1 MIAAEPQP
9 ELIPVRALN
18 QVTYCPR
25 LYWLQYVEGLMV
37 INEHVE
43 DGILKHGRVNDS
55 RMAGRPRQERAAIH
69 TRSVSLASAQLCL
82 TSKLDLIEEKGG
94 EVYPI
99 EYKRSAA
106 PTDAN
111 GQATYWD
118 NDAIQLCAQGL
129 LLEEHLGR
137 PVPYGLLYYVGSKT
151 RVKVS
156 LDKILRQQTRDAMAR
171 IRAIADSDQPPP
183 PLPPEL
189 TYRCHGC
196 SLLTVCQPEETR
208 FLRSAAPEAAAPLK
222 SRVLPELD
230 EGAVLYLQEQGSYV
244 GKRSE
249 HLVVSLERQEINRIP
264 LAAVRQVVLFGNV
277 QISTQALET
286 LVEHEIPVVLLT
298 RYGRF
303 IGAMTPAPSKNVML
317 RVNQYRTFSEPA
329 SALAL
334 ARAVVKA
341 KIANQRVLLMRSL
354 RAKGQ
359 EDEEPVRGSD
369 DPAAVEMA
377 RMLARVD
384 EAPHTDLLLGLEG
397 QAASAYFGAFGRM
410 LHASVPGRGFDFQAR
425 NRRPPRDP
433 VNALLSF
440 GYAMLAK
447 DTFSAVLTVGFDPYL
462 GFYHGGK
469 HGRPS
474 LALDL
479 MEEFRAVIVDSV
491 VLTLVNNGMLTASDF
506 VQWNGPIS
514 AASNAAAPLKRMEG
528 ACQLTDAG
536 RRTFFETY
544 ERRKATVVTH
554 PLFGYRMSYGRM
566 LEVQARLL
574 AAYIRGDV
582 PAYQGFTVR

>member
-1 MIAAEPQP
+1 MLATDAPTD
-9 ELIPVRALN
+9 LIPVRALN

-37 INEHVE
+37 VNEHVE
-43 DGILKHGRVNDS
+43 DGIVKHGRVNDPKA
-55 RMAGRPRQERAAIH
+55 AGRPRLERDTIH
-69 TRSVSLASAQLCL
+69 TRSVPLASEQLGL
-82 TSKLDLIEEKGG
+82 TGKLDLIEEKGG
-94 EVYPI
+94 EVYPV
-99 EYKRSAA
+99 EYKRSKA
-106 PTDAN
+106 PMDAD

-137 PVPYGLLYYVGSKT
+137 QVPSAFLYYIGSKT
-151 RVKVS
+151 RIKVP
-156 LDKILRQQTRDAMAR
+156 LDEGLRQRTREAMAL
-171 IRAIADSDQPPP
+171 IRAVAAADQPPP

-196 SLLTVCQPEETR
+196 SLLTICQPEETR
-208 FLRSAAPEAAAPLK
+208 YLQRAGESMPQEVRPAGI

-230 EGAVLYLQEQGSYV
+230 DGAVLYLQEQGSYV

-277 QISTQALET
+277 QVSTQALT
-286 LVEHEIPVVLLT
+286 LVEQEIPVTLLT

-317 RVNQYRTFSEPA
+317 RVNQYRTFSDPA
-329 SALAL
+329 KALAL
-334 ARAVVKA
+334 AKAVVKA

-359 EDEEPVRGSD
+359 DDEEPIRGSD
-369 DPAAVEMA
+369 DPAAEEMA

-384 EAPHTDLLLGLEG
+384 DVPTTDILLGLEG

-410 LHASVPGRGFDFQAR
+410 LQAAVPGRGFDFQAR

-447 DTFSAVLTVGFDPYL
+447 DTFSALLTVGFDPYL

-479 MEEFRAVIVDSV
+479 MEEFRSVIADSV
-491 VLTLVNNGMLTASDF
+491 VLTLVNNGMLSASDF
-506 VQWNGPIS
+506 IAWN
-514 AASNAAAPLKRMEG
+514 G

-536 RRTFFETY
+536 RRTFLETY
-544 ERRKATVVTH
+544 ERRKSTIVTH
-554 PLFGYRMSYGRM
+554 PMFGYKMSYGRM

-574 AAYIRGDV
+574 GADIRGDV
-582 PAYQGFTVR
+582 PVYQGFTVR

>member
-1 MIAAEPQP
+1 MLTADPQT

-18 QVTYCPR
+18 QVAYCAR

-37 INEHVE
+37 VNEHVE
-43 DGILKHGRVNDS
+43 DGLVKHGRVNDPS
-55 RMAGRPRQERAAIH
+55 LAGRPRKERDAIH
-69 TRSVSLASAQLCL
+69 TRSVSLASEQLGL
-82 TSKLDLIEEKGG
+82 TSKLDLIEEKAD
-94 EVYPI
+94 EVYPV

-129 LLEEHLGR
+129 LLEEHLQR
-137 PVPYGLLYYVGSKT
+137 PVPYGVLYYIGSKT
-151 RVKVS
+151 RVKVP
-156 LDKILRQQTRDAMAR
+156 LDEALRQHTREAIER
-171 IRAIADSDQPPP
+171 IRAIAAADQPPP

-189 TYRCHGC
+189 TYRCRGC
-196 SLLTVCQPEETR
+196 SLLTICQPEETR
-208 FLRSAAPEAAAPLK
+208 YLQEAGEAVAPAPRPASI
-222 SRVLPELD
+222 SRVLPELA

-249 HLVVSLERQEINRIP
+249 HLVVSKERQEINRIP

-286 LVEHEIPVVLLT
+286 LVDQEIPVVMLT
-298 RYGRF
+298 PYGRF

-317 RVNQYRTFSEPA
+317 RVNQYRAFAEPA
-329 SALAL
+329 KALAL
-334 ARAVVKA
+334 AKAVVKA

-354 RAKGQ
+354 RGKAQ
-359 EDEEPVRGSD
+359 EDDEPVRGSD

-384 EAPHTDLLLGLEG
+384 EAPDNGVLLGLEG
-397 QAASAYFGAFGRM
+397 QAASMYFGSFGRL
-410 LHASVPGRGFDFQAR
+410 LHAPVPGSAFDFKAR

-491 VLTLVNNGMLTASDF
+491 VLTLINNGMLTPADF
-506 VQWNGPIS
+506 VAWN
-514 AASNAAAPLKRMEG
+514 G

-536 RRTFFETY
+536 RRTFLETY
-544 ERRKATVVTH
+544 ERRKATIVTH

-566 LEVQARLL
+566 LEVQASLL

>member
-1 MIAAEPQP
+1 MLAAVP
-9 ELIPVRALN
+9 ESDLIPVRALN
-18 QVTYCPR
+18 QVSYCSR

-43 DGILKHGRVNDS
+43 DGLVKHGRVNDPKA
-55 RMAGRPRQERAAIH
+55 AGRPRKERDTIH
-69 TRSVSLASAQLCL
+69 TRSVSLASERLGL
-82 TSKLDLIEEKGG
+82 TSTLDVIEEKGD
-94 EVYPI
+94 EVYPV

-106 PTDAN
+106 PTDAD

-118 NDAIQLCAQGL
+118 NDAVQLCAQGL
-129 LLEEHLGR
+129 LLEEHLGK
-137 PVPYGLLYYVGSKT
+137 PVPSAFLYYIGSKT
-151 RVKVS
+151 RVRVP
-156 LDKILRQQTRDAMAR
+156 LDATLRQKTQEAIAH
-171 IRAIADSDQPPP
+171 IRAIAASDQPPP

-189 TYRCHGC
+189 AHRCHGC
-196 SLLTVCQPEETR
+196 SLLTICQPEETR
-208 FLRSAAPEAAAPLK
+208 WLRSGAIEPAAPLQEPPK
-222 SRVLPELD
+222 PSPTQISRVLPELD

-277 QISTQALET
+277 QISTQALQT
-286 LVEHEIPVVLLT
+286 LVEQEIPVVLLT

-303 IGAMTPAPSKNVML
+303 IGAMAPAPSKNIML
-317 RVNQYRTFSEPA
+317 RVNQYRAFADP
-329 SALAL
+329 
-334 ARAVVKA
+334 ARALTLAKAVVMA

-354 RAKGQ
+354 RSKPQ
-359 EDEEPVRGSD
+359 DEEDPIRGSD
-369 DPAAVEMA
+369 DPAAVEIA
-377 RMLARVD
+377 RMFARVD
-384 EAPHTDLLLGLEG
+384 EAADTDILLGLEG

-410 LHASVPGRGFDFQAR
+410 LHEATPGGGFDFHVR

-462 GFYHGGK
+462 GFFHGGK

-479 MEEFRAVIVDSV
+479 MEEFRAVIADSV
-491 VLTLVNNGMLTASDF
+491 VLTLINNGMLSPSDF
-506 VQWNGPIS
+506 VMWN
-514 AASNAAAPLKRMEG
+514 G

-536 RRTFFETY
+536 RRTFLETY

-554 PLFGYRMSYGRM
+554 ALFGYKMSYGRM

>member
-1 MIAAEPQP
+1 MLPAEQQTPD
-9 ELIPVRALN
+9 LIPVRALN

-25 LYWLQYVEGLMV
+25 LYWLEYVEGLMV
-37 INEHVE
+37 INEYVE
-43 DGILKHGRVNDS
+43 DGVIKHS
-55 RMAGRPRQERAAIH
+55 RIDDPKTANRPRKEREAIH
-69 TRSVSLASAQLCL
+69 TRSVSLASEQLGL
-82 TSKLDLIEEKGG
+82 SGKLDLIEEKGG
-94 EVYPI
+94 AVYPV
-99 EYKRSAA
+99 EYKRSSA
-106 PTDAN
+106 PTDAD

-137 PVPYGLLYYVGSKT
+137 PVPEAVLYYIGSKT
-151 RVKVS
+151 RVKVP
-156 LDKILRQQTRDAMAR
+156 LDEALRAQTAEAITR
-171 IRAIADSDQPPP
+171 IRTIAAADQPPT

-189 TYRCHGC
+189 TYRCNGC
-196 SLLTVCQPEETR
+196 SLLTICQPEETR
-208 FLRSAAPEAAAPLK
+208 FLQEIGETTIQEQRPATV

-230 EGAVLYLQEQGSYV
+230 DGAVLYLQEQRSYV

-249 HLVVSLERQEINRIP
+249 HLVVSLDRQEINRVP

-286 LVEHEIPVVLLT
+286 LVKLEIPVVLLT

-303 IGAMTPAPSKNVML
+303 IGALTPAPAKNVML
-317 RVNQYRTFSEPA
+317 RVNQYQTFSDPA
-329 SALAL
+329 KSLAL
-334 ARAVVKA
+334 AKAIVKA
-341 KIANQRVLLMRSL
+341 KVANQRTLLMRSL
-354 RAKGQ
+354 RSQAFD
-359 EDEEPVRGSD
+359 EEEPVRGSD

-377 RMLARVD
+377 RMVARVD
-384 EAPHTDLLLGLEG
+384 EAPDTGVLLGLEG
-397 QAASAYFGAFGRM
+397 QAASAYFSAFGRM
-410 LHASVPGRGFDFQAR
+410 LHMPAPGSAFDFQAR

-440 GYAMLAK
+440 GYALLAK
-447 DTFSAVLTVGFDPYL
+447 DVFSAVLTVGFDPYL

-479 MEEFRAVIVDSV
+479 MEEFRAVIADSV
-491 VLTLVNNGMLTASDF
+491 VLTLVNNGMLTVSDF
-506 VQWNGPIS
+506 VEWG
-514 AASNAAAPLKRMEG
+514 G
-528 ACQLTDAG
+528 ACQLTEAG

-544 ERRKATVVTH
+544 EKRKATVITH
-554 PLFGYRMSYGRM
+554 PLFGYKMSYGRM

>member
-1 MIAAEPQP
+1 MLAADSPTD
-9 ELIPVRALN
+9 LIPVRALN

-43 DGILKHGRVNDS
+43 DGVVKHGRVNDPKA
-55 RMAGRPRQERAAIH
+55 AGRPRKERDAIH
-69 TRSVSLASAQLCL
+69 TRSVSLASEVLGL
-82 TSKLDLIEEKGG
+82 TSTLDLIEEK
-94 EVYPI
+94 ENEIYPV
-99 EYKRSAA
+99 EYKHSAA

-118 NDAIQLCAQGL
+118 NDAIQVCAQGL

-137 PVPYGLLYYVGSKT
+137 QVPHAFLYYIGSKT
-151 RVKVS
+151 RVKVP
-156 LDKILRQQTRDAMAR
+156 LDEPLREKTREAVAL
-171 IRAIADSDQPPP
+171 IRTIAASDQPPP
-183 PLPPEL
+183 PLPPDL

-196 SLLTVCQPEETR
+196 SLLTICQPEETR
-208 FLRSAAPEAAAPLK
+208 YLQETGEDVGQAARPT
-222 SRVLPELD
+222 SMTRVLPELD
-230 EGAVLYLQEQGSYV
+230 DGAVLYLQEQGSYV

-277 QISTQALET
+277 QVSTQALET
-286 LVEHEIPVVLLT
+286 LVAHEVPVTLLT

-303 IGAMTPAPSKNVML
+303 IGALTPAPSKNVML
-317 RVNQYRTFSEPA
+317 RVHQYRAFSDPA
-329 SALAL
+329 KSLAL
-334 ARAVVKA
+334 SKAVVKA

-354 RAKGQ
+354 RAKNQ
-359 EDEEPVRGSD
+359 EDEEPMRGSD
-369 DPAAVEMA
+369 DPAAEEMA
-377 RMLARVD
+377 RMLARADDV
-384 EAPHTDLLLGLEG
+384 PTTDILLGIEG
-397 QAASAYFGAFGRM
+397 QAASAYFGAFWRM
-410 LHASVPGRGFDFQAR
+410 LHAAVPGGGFDFQSR
-425 NRRPPRDP
+425 NRRPPPDP

-447 DTFSAVLTVGFDPYL
+447 DTFSALLTVGFDPYL
-462 GFYHGGK
+462 GFFHGGK

-479 MEEFRAVIVDSV
+479 MEEFRAVIADSV
-491 VLTLVNNGMLTASDF
+491 VLTLVNNGML
-506 VQWNGPIS
+506 S
-514 AASNAAAPLKRMEG
+514 AADFIAWNG

-536 RRTFFETY
+536 RRTFLETY
-544 ERRKATVVTH
+544 ERRKSTIVTH
-554 PLFGYRMSYGRM
+554 PLFGYKMSYGRM

-582 PAYQGFTVR
+582 PVYQGFTVR

>member
-1 MIAAEPQP
+1 MLATDAPTD
-9 ELIPVRALN
+9 LIPVRALN

-37 INEHVE
+37 VNEHVE
-43 DGILKHGRVNDS
+43 DGVVKHGRVNDPK
-55 RMAGRPRQERAAIH
+55 AALRPRKERDTIH
-69 TRSVSLASAQLCL
+69 TRSVALASEVLGL
-82 TSKLDLIEEKGG
+82 TGKLDLIEEKEG
-94 EVYPI
+94 EVYPV

-118 NDAIQLCAQGL
+118 NDAVQLCAQGL
-129 LLEEHLGR
+129 LLEEHLGQ
-137 PVPYGLLYYVGSKT
+137 PVPAAFLYYIGSKM
-151 RVKVS
+151 RVRVV
-156 LDKILRQQTRDAMAR
+156 LDEMLRQQTHTAIAH
-171 IRAIADSDQPPP
+171 IRAIAASDQPPP
-183 PLPPEL
+183 PLPPDL
-189 TYRCHGC
+189 THRCHGC
-196 SLLTVCQPEETR
+196 SLLTIYQPEETR
-208 FLRSAAPEAAAPLK
+208 YLQKTGEALPQET
-222 SRVLPELD
+222 SHTGISCVLPELD

-249 HLVVSLERQEINRIP
+249 HLVVSLERQEINRVP

-277 QISTQALET
+277 QVSTQALET
-286 LVEHEIPVVLLT
+286 LVAHEVPVSLLT

-303 IGAMTPAPSKNVML
+303 IGALTPAPSKNVML
-317 RVNQYRTFSEPA
+317 RVNQYRTFSDPA
-329 SALAL
+329 KSLAL
-334 ARAVVKA
+334 SKAVVKA

-354 RAKGQ
+354 RAKGPD
-359 EDEEPVRGSD
+359 DEEPVRGSD
-369 DPAAVEMA
+369 DPAAEEMA
-377 RMLARVD
+377 RMSARVD
-384 EAPHTDLLLGLEG
+384 DVPTTDILLGLEG

-410 LHASVPGRGFDFQAR
+410 LHTAVPGGGFDFQSR

-447 DTFSAVLTVGFDPYL
+447 DTFSALLTVGFDPYL

-479 MEEFRAVIVDSV
+479 MEEFRAVIADSV
-491 VLTLVNNGMLTASDF
+491 VLTLVNNGMLSTADF
-506 VQWNGPIS
+506 LAWNS
-514 AASNAAAPLKRMEG
+514 

-536 RRTFFETY
+536 RRTFLETY
-544 ERRKATVVTH
+544 ERRKATIVTH
-554 PLFGYRMSYGRM
+554 PLFGYKMSYSRM

>member
-1 MIAAEPQP
+1 MSTQP
-9 ELIPVRALN
+9 LLSADPHSNLIPVRALN

-25 LYWLQYVEGLMV
+25 RYWLEYVEGLMV
-37 INEHVE
+37 INEYVA
-43 DGILKHGRVNDS
+43 DGVMKHRRVDDARTAYRS
-55 RMAGRPRQERAAIH
+55 RKERDAIH
-69 TRSVSLASAQLCL
+69 TRSVSLASEHLGL
-82 TSKLDLIEEKGG
+82 TGKLDLVEEKEGTI
-94 EVYPI
+94 YPV

-106 PTDAN
+106 PTTAD

-118 NDAIQLCAQGL
+118 NDAVQLCAQGF

-137 PVPYGLLYYVGSKT
+137 PVPVAVLYYIGSKT
-151 RVKVS
+151 RVHVS
-156 LDKILRQQTRDAMAR
+156 LDETLRGKTQDAMAR
-171 IRAIADSDQPPP
+171 IRTIAVADQPPP

-189 TYRCHGC
+189 AHRCNGC
-196 SLLTVCQPEETR
+196 SLLTICQPEETR
-208 FLRSAAPEAAAPLK
+208 FLHTAGPATIQQETRPAHV
-222 SRVLPELD
+222 SRVIPELD

-286 LVEHEIPVVLLT
+286 LMQHEVPVVLLS

-303 IGAMTPAPSKNVML
+303 IGVLTPAPTKNVML
-317 RVNQYRTFSEPA
+317 RVNQYRAFADPA
-329 SALAL
+329 RALAL
-334 ARAVVKA
+334 AKAVVKA
-341 KIANQRVLLMRSL
+341 KIANQRTLLMRSL
-354 RAKGQ
+354 RAKSPD
-359 EDEEPVRGSD
+359 DEASVRGSD
-369 DPAAVEMA
+369 EPAAVEMA
-377 RMLARVD
+377 RMLARLD
-384 EAPHTDLLLGLEG
+384 DAPDTGVLLGLEG

-410 LHASVPGRGFDFQAR
+410 LRNPVPGSAFDFQAR

-440 GYAMLAK
+440 GYALLAK

-474 LALDL
+474 LALDI

-491 VLTLVNNGMLTASDF
+491 VLTLINNGMLSASDF
-506 VQWNGPIS
+506 IAWN
-514 AASNAAAPLKRMEG
+514 G
-528 ACQLTDAG
+528 ACQLTEAG
-536 RRTFFETY
+536 RRTFLETY

-554 PLFGYRMSYGRM
+554 PMFGYRMSYGRM

>member
-1 MIAAEPQP
+1 MSVPDLP
-9 ELIPVRALN
+9 TELIPVRALN
-18 QVTYCPR
+18 QVSYCPR

-37 INEHVE
+37 VNEHVE
-43 DGILKHGRVNDS
+43 DGIVKHGRVNDPK
-55 RMAGRPRQERAAIH
+55 AALRPRRERDTIH
-69 TRSVSLASAQLCL
+69 TRSVALASEVLGL
-82 TSKLDLIEEKGG
+82 TSKLDLVEEKEG
-94 EVYPI
+94 EVYPV

-111 GQATYWD
+111 GQVTFWD
-118 NDAIQLCAQGL
+118 NDAVQLCAQGL
-129 LLEEHLGR
+129 LLEEHLR
-137 PVPYGLLYYVGSKT
+137 RQVPYAFLYYIGSKM
-151 RVKVS
+151 RVKVP
-156 LDKILRQQTRDAMAR
+156 LDEALRQKTRDAMGLVN
-171 IRAIADSDQPPP
+171 AITAADQPPP
-183 PLPPEL
+183 PLPADL
-189 TYRCHGC
+189 SYRCHGC
-196 SLLTVCQPEETR
+196 SLLTICQPEETR
-208 FLRSAAPEAAAPLK
+208 YLRTTAEAVSHDARPVGI

-264 LAAVRQVVLFGNV
+264 LAVVRQVVLFGNV
-277 QISTQALET
+277 QVSTQALET
-286 LVEHEIPVVLLT
+286 LVGQEIPVVLLT

-317 RVNQYRTFSEPA
+317 RVNQYRTFSDNA
-329 SALAL
+329 KALAL
-334 ARAVVKA
+334 AKAVVRA

-359 EDEEPVRGSD
+359 DDEEPIRGSD
-369 DPAAVEMA
+369 DPAAEEMA

-384 EAPHTDLLLGLEG
+384 DAPTTDILLGLEG
-397 QAASAYFGAFGRM
+397 QGASAYFGAFGRM
-410 LHASVPGRGFDFQAR
+410 LQASVHGSRFDFQSR

-447 DTFSAVLTVGFDPYL
+447 DTFSALLTVGFDPYL

-479 MEEFRAVIVDSV
+479 MEEFRAIIADSV
-491 VLTLVNNGMLTASDF
+491 VLTLVNNGMLSASDF
-506 VQWNGPIS
+506 IAWN
-514 AASNAAAPLKRMEG
+514 G
-528 ACQLTDAG
+528 ACQLTEAG
-536 RRTFFETY
+536 RRTFLEAY
-544 ERRKATVVTH
+544 ERRKSTIVTH
-554 PLFGYRMSYGRM
+554 PLFGYKMSYGRM

>member
-1 MIAAEPQP
+1 MLTATQLTDP
-9 ELIPVRALN
+9 IPVRALN

-37 INEHVE
+37 VNEYVE
-43 DGILKHGRVNDS
+43 DGTIKHSRVNDPKT
-55 RMAGRPRQERAAIH
+55 AGRPRSERDTIH
-69 TRSVSLASAQLCL
+69 TRSVALASERWGL
-82 TSKLDLIEEKGG
+82 SGKLDLVEEKNGA
-94 EVYPI
+94 VYPV

-106 PTDAN
+106 PTDAH
-111 GQATYWD
+111 GKATVWD
-118 NDAIQLCAQGL
+118 NDAVQLCAQGF

-137 PVPYGLLYYVGSKT
+137 PIPEAILYYIGSKT
-151 RVKVS
+151 RVRVP
-156 LDKILRQQTRDAMAR
+156 LDQTLRQKTTEAMTR
-171 IRAIADSDQPPP
+171 IRTINATDDAPP

-189 TYRCHGC
+189 AHRCHGC
-196 SLLTVCQPEETR
+196 SLLTICQPEETR
-208 FLRSAAPEAAAPLK
+208 VLRQTGEAAARTEAPGPIA
-222 SRVLPELD
+222 RVLPELD
-230 EGAVLYLQEQGSYV
+230 DGAVLYLQEQGARI
-244 GKRSE
+244 GKSSE
-249 HLVVSLERQEINRIP
+249 HLIVTLQHQELNRIP
-264 LAAVRQVVLFGNV
+264 LAGVRQVVLFGHV

-286 LVEHEIPVVLLT
+286 LMQKEVPVVFLT

-303 IGAMTPAPSKNVML
+303 IGAMMPAPSKNIML
-317 RVNQYRTFSEPA
+317 RVNQYHAFADGEK
-329 SALAL
+329 ALAL
-334 ARAVVKA
+334 AKAATKA
-341 KIANQRVLLMRSL
+341 KIANQRTLLMRSL
-354 RAKGQ
+354 RARSQ
-359 EDEEPVRGSD
+359 DDEEAPRGSD

-377 RMLARVD
+377 RMLGRIDA
-384 EAPHTDLLLGLEG
+384 APDTESLLGFEG

-410 LHASVPGRGFDFQAR
+410 LHGTAPGTNFDFRAR

-479 MEEFRAVIVDSV
+479 MEEFRAVIADSV
-491 VLTLVNNGMLTASDF
+491 VLTLINNAMLTTADF
-506 VQWNGPIS
+506 VEWG
-514 AASNAAAPLKRMEG
+514 G

-536 RRTFFETY
+536 RRVFFEVY
-544 ERRKATVVTH
+544 EQRKATIVTH
-554 PLFGYRMSYGRM
+554 PLFGYKMSYGRM

>member
-1 MIAAEPQP
+1 MSTQP
-9 ELIPVRALN
+9 LLSADPHSDLIPVRALN

-25 LYWLQYVEGLMV
+25 LYWLEYVEGLMV
-37 INEHVE
+37 VNEYVA
-43 DGILKHGRVNDS
+43 DGVIKHSRVDDAKTAY
-55 RMAGRPRQERAAIH
+55 RARKERDAIH
-69 TRSVSLASAQLCL
+69 TRSVSLASERLGL
-82 TSKLDLIEEKGG
+82 TGKLDLVEEKEGAM
-94 EVYPI
+94 YPV

-106 PTDAN
+106 PTAAD

-118 NDAIQLCAQGL
+118 NDAVQLCAQGL

-137 PVPYGLLYYVGSKT
+137 PVPAAVLYYIGSKT
-151 RVKVS
+151 RVNVS
-156 LDKILRQQTRDAMAR
+156 LDETLRGQTQDAITR
-171 IRAIADSDQPPP
+171 IRAIAAADQPPP

-189 TYRCHGC
+189 AHRCNGC
-196 SLLTVCQPEETR
+196 SLLTICQPEETR
-208 FLRSAAPEAAAPLK
+208 FLHAAGPAAAQQETRPAHV
-222 SRVLPELD
+222 SRVIPELD

-286 LVEHEIPVVLLT
+286 LVQHEIPVVLLS

-303 IGAMTPAPSKNVML
+303 IGALTPAPTKNIML
-317 RVNQYRTFSEPA
+317 RVNQYRTFADPER
-329 SALAL
+329 ALAL
-334 ARAVVKA
+334 AKAVVQA
-341 KIANQRVLLMRSL
+341 KIANQRTLLMRSL
-354 RAKGQ
+354 RAKSQ
-359 EDEEPVRGSD
+359 DDEASVRGSD
-369 DPAAVEMA
+369 EPAAVEMA
-377 RMLARVD
+377 RMLARLD
-384 EAPHTDLLLGLEG
+384 EAPDTGVLLGLEG

-410 LHASVPGRGFDFQAR
+410 LRSPVPGSAFDFQAR

-440 GYAMLAK
+440 GYALLAK

-469 HGRPS
+469 HGKPS
-474 LALDL
+474 LALDI

-491 VLTLVNNGMLTASDF
+491 VLTLVNNGMLSASDF
-506 VQWNGPIS
+506 IAWN
-514 AASNAAAPLKRMEG
+514 G
-528 ACQLTDAG
+528 ACQLTEAG

-554 PLFGYRMSYGRM
+554 PMFGYRMSYGRM

>member
-1 MIAAEPQP
+1 MLATDSPTD
-9 ELIPVRALN
+9 LIPVRALN

-43 DGILKHGRVNDS
+43 DGVIKHGRVNDPKA
-55 RMAGRPRQERAAIH
+55 AGRPRLERDTIH
-69 TRSVSLASAQLCL
+69 TRSVSLASEPLGL
-82 TSKLDLIEEKGG
+82 TGKLDLIEEKGE
-94 EVYPI
+94 EVYPV
-99 EYKRSAA
+99 EYKRSKA
-106 PTDAN
+106 PTDAD

-129 LLEEHLGR
+129 LLEDHLGCQ
-137 PVPYGLLYYVGSKT
+137 VPHAFLYYIGSKT
-151 RVKVS
+151 RVKVP
-156 LDKILRQQTRDAMAR
+156 LDEALRQKTREAMAL
-171 IRAIADSDQPPP
+171 IRAIANSDQPPP

-196 SLLTVCQPEETR
+196 SLLTICQPEETR
-208 FLRSAAPEAAAPLK
+208 YLQCAGKSMPQEARPAGI

-277 QISTQALET
+277 QVSTQALET
-286 LVEHEIPVVLLT
+286 LVGQEIPVVLLT

-317 RVNQYRTFSEPA
+317 RVNQYRTFSDPA
-329 SALAL
+329 KAMALAK
-334 ARAVVKA
+334 AAVKA

-359 EDEEPVRGSD
+359 DDEEPIRGSD
-369 DPAAVEMA
+369 DPAAEEMA

-384 EAPHTDLLLGLEG
+384 DAPTTDILLGLEG

-410 LHASVPGRGFDFQAR
+410 LQASVPGSGFDFRAR

-440 GYAMLAK
+440 GYAILAK
-447 DTFSAVLTVGFDPYL
+447 DAFSALLTVGFDPYL

-479 MEEFRAVIVDSV
+479 MEEFRATIVDSV

-506 VQWNGPIS
+506 IAWN
-514 AASNAAAPLKRMEG
+514 G
-528 ACQLTDAG
+528 ACQLTESG
-536 RRTFFETY
+536 RRTFLETY
-544 ERRKATVVTH
+544 ERRKSTIVTH
-554 PLFGYRMSYGRM
+554 PMFGYKMSYGRM

-574 AAYIRGDV
+574 GAYIRGDV

>member
-1 MIAAEPQP
+1 MLTAESQID
-9 ELIPVRALN
+9 LIPVRALN

-43 DGILKHGRVNDS
+43 DGTIKHGRVNDAKA
-55 RMAGRPRQERAAIH
+55 AGRPRKERETIH
-69 TRSVSLASAQLCL
+69 TRSVSLASEQLGL
-82 TSKLDLIEEKGG
+82 TGKLDLVEEKG
-94 EVYPI
+94 EEIYPV
-99 EYKRSAA
+99 EYKRSPA
-106 PTDAN
+106 PTDVH
-111 GQATYWD
+111 GQATYWE
-118 NDAIQLCAQGL
+118 NDAVQLCAQGL

-137 PVPYGLLYYVGSKT
+137 RIPYAVLYYIGSKT
-151 RVKVS
+151 RVKVP
-156 LDKILRQQTRDAMAR
+156 LDDALRQKTHE
-171 IRAIADSDQPPP
+171 AIALIRTIATTDQPPS
-183 PLPPEL
+183 PLTPDL
-189 TYRCHGC
+189 AYRCNGC
-196 SLLTVCQPEETR
+196 SLLTICQPEETR
-208 FLRSAAPEAAAPLK
+208 FLQEPEEVSQEARSTTL

-230 EGAVLYLQEQGSYV
+230 EGAVLYLQEQGSRI
-244 GKRSE
+244 GKSSE
-249 HLVVSLERQEINRIP
+249 HLIVTFERQEINRIP

-286 LVEHEIPVVLLT
+286 LVQREIPIVLLS

-303 IGAMTPAPSKNVML
+303 IGAMMPAPSKNVML
-317 RVNQYRTFSEPA
+317 RVNQYRTFADTSQ
-329 SALAL
+329 ALAL
-334 ARAVVKA
+334 AKAVVKA
-341 KIANQRVLLMRSL
+341 KIANQRALLMRSL
-354 RAKGQ
+354 RSKNPD
-359 EDEEPVRGSD
+359 DEEPIRGSD

-384 EAPHTDLLLGLEG
+384 AAPDTSVLLGLEG
-397 QAASAYFGAFGRM
+397 QAASAYFGTFGKM
-410 LHASVPGRGFDFQAR
+410 LHAAVPGRGFDFQTR

-479 MEEFRAVIVDSV
+479 MEEFRTVIVDSV
-491 VLTLVNNGMLTASDF
+491 VLTLVNNGMLTAADF
-506 VQWNGPIS
+506 IEWGS
-514 AASNAAAPLKRMEG
+514 AY
-528 ACQLTDAG
+528 QLTDAG
-536 RRTFFETY
+536 RRTFFDVY

-554 PLFGYRMSYGRM
+554 PLFGYKMSYGRM

>member
-1 MIAAEPQP
+1 MLATDAPTD
-9 ELIPVRALN
+9 LIPVRALN

-25 LYWLQYVEGLMV
+25 LYWLQYVERLMV

-43 DGILKHGRVNDS
+43 DGVVKHGRVNDPK
-55 RMAGRPRQERAAIH
+55 AALRPRKERDTIH
-69 TRSVSLASAQLCL
+69 TRSVSLASEALGL
-82 TSKLDLIEEKGG
+82 TGKLDLIEEKEG
-94 EVYPI
+94 EIYPV

-106 PTDAN
+106 PTDVN

-118 NDAIQLCAQGL
+118 NDAVQLCAQGL
-129 LLEEHLGR
+129 LLEEHLGQQ
-137 PVPYGLLYYVGSKT
+137 VPAAFLYYIGSKS
-151 RVKVS
+151 RVMVP
-156 LDKILRQQTRDAMAR
+156 LDGVLRQKTFDAIAH
-171 IRAIADSDQPPP
+171 IRAIAAADQPPP
-183 PLPPEL
+183 PLPPDL
-189 TYRCHGC
+189 TYRCRGC
-196 SLLTVCQPEETR
+196 SLLTICQPEETR
-208 FLRSAAPEAAAPLK
+208 YLRETGETLPREARPTRI

-286 LVEHEIPVVLLT
+286 LVQQEVPVTLLT

-303 IGAMTPAPSKNVML
+303 IGALTPAPSKNVML
-317 RVNQYRTFSEPA
+317 RVNQYRTFSD
-329 SALAL
+329 STKALAL

-341 KIANQRVLLMRSL
+341 KIANQRVLLMRSP
-354 RAKGQ
+354 RTKGQ
-359 EDEEPVRGSD
+359 EDEDPMRGSD
-369 DPAAVEMA
+369 DPAAEEMA
-377 RMLARVD
+377 RMLTRIDDATM
-384 EAPHTDLLLGLEG
+384 TDILLGLEG

-410 LHASVPGRGFDFQAR
+410 LHTTVPGGGFDFLSR

-440 GYAMLAK
+440 GYAILAK
-447 DTFSAVLTVGFDPYL
+447 DTFSALLTVGFDPYL

-479 MEEFRAVIVDSV
+479 MEEFRAVIADSV
-491 VLTLVNNGMLTASDF
+491 VLTLVNNGMLSTSDF
-506 VQWNGPIS
+506 IAWN
-514 AASNAAAPLKRMEG
+514 G

-544 ERRKATVVTH
+544 ERRKSTIVTH
-554 PLFGYRMSYGRM
+554 PLFGYKMSYGRM

>member
-1 MIAAEPQP
+1 MLTADPQT

-18 QVTYCPR
+18 QVAYCPR

-37 INEHVE
+37 VNEHVE
-43 DGILKHGRVNDS
+43 DGLVKHGRVNDPS
-55 RMAGRPRQERAAIH
+55 LAGRPRKERDAMH
-69 TRSVSLASAQLCL
+69 TRSVALASEPLGL
-82 TSKLDLIEEKGG
+82 TSKLDLIEEKADGI
-94 EVYPI
+94 YPV

-129 LLEEHLGR
+129 LLEEHLQR
-137 PVPYGLLYYVGSKT
+137 PVPYGVLYYIGSKT
-151 RVKVS
+151 RVTVP
-156 LDKILRQQTRDAMAR
+156 LDEALRQQTREAVER
-171 IRAIADSDQPPP
+171 IRAIAAADQPPP

-196 SLLTVCQPEETR
+196 SLLTICQPEETR
-208 FLRSAAPEAAAPLK
+208 YLQEAGEAVAPAPRPAGIT
-222 SRVLPELD
+222 RVLPELD

-249 HLVVSLERQEINRIP
+249 HLVVSKERQEINRIP
-264 LAAVRQVVLFGNV
+264 LAAVRQVVLCGNV

-286 LVEHEIPVVLLT
+286 LVEQEIPVVMLT

-317 RVNQYRTFSEPA
+317 RVNQYRAFADPTK
-329 SALAL
+329 ALGL
-334 ARAVVKA
+334 AKAVVKA

-354 RAKGQ
+354 RGKAQ
-359 EDEEPVRGSD
+359 EDDEPVRGSD

-377 RMLARVD
+377 RMLGRVD
-384 EAPHTDLLLGLEG
+384 EAPDAGVLLGLEG
-397 QAASAYFGAFGRM
+397 QAASVYFGSFGRL
-410 LHASVPGRGFDFQAR
+410 LHAPVPGSAFDFKVR

-433 VNALLSF
+433 INALLSF
-440 GYAMLAK
+440 GYAVLAK
-447 DTFSAVLTVGFDPYL
+447 DAFSAVLTVGFDPYI

-479 MEEFRAVIVDSV
+479 MEEFRAVVVDSV
-491 VLTLVNNGMLTASDF
+491 VLTLINNGMLTAADF
-506 VQWNGPIS
+506 VAWN
-514 AASNAAAPLKRMEG
+514 G

-536 RRTFFETY
+536 RRTFLETY

>member
-1 MIAAEPQP
+1 MLATDAPTD
-9 ELIPVRALN
+9 LIPVRALN

-37 INEHVE
+37 VNEHVE
-43 DGILKHGRVNDS
+43 DGVVKHGRVNDPQ
-55 RMAGRPRQERAAIH
+55 AALRPRKERDTIH
-69 TRSVSLASAQLCL
+69 TRSVALASEALGL
-82 TSKLDLIEEKGG
+82 TAKLDLIEEKEG
-94 EVYPI
+94 EVYPV

-118 NDAIQLCAQGL
+118 NDAVQLCAQAL
-129 LLEEHLGR
+129 LLEEHLGQ
-137 PVPYGLLYYVGSKT
+137 PVPSAFLYYIGSKT
-151 RVKVS
+151 RVGVV
-156 LDKILRQQTRDAMAR
+156 LDETLRQQTHNAIAH
-171 IRAIADSDQPPP
+171 IRAIAASDQPPP
-183 PLPPEL
+183 PLPPDL
-189 TYRCHGC
+189 THRCHGC
-196 SLLTVCQPEETR
+196 SLLTICQPEETR
-208 FLRSAAPEAAAPLK
+208 YLQETGEALPQETRSTGV

-249 HLVVSLERQEINRIP
+249 HLVVSLERQEINRVP

-277 QISTQALET
+277 QVSTQALET
-286 LVEHEIPVVLLT
+286 LVAHEVPVALLT

-303 IGAMTPAPSKNVML
+303 IGALTPAPSKNVML
-317 RVNQYRTFSEPA
+317 RVNQYKAFSDPA
-329 SALAL
+329 KSLAL
-334 ARAVVKA
+334 SKAVVKA

-354 RAKGQ
+354 RAKGLD
-359 EDEEPVRGSD
+359 DEEPVRGSD
-369 DPAAVEMA
+369 DPAAEEMA
-377 RMLARVD
+377 RMSARVD
-384 EAPHTDLLLGLEG
+384 DVPTTDILLGLEG

-410 LHASVPGRGFDFQAR
+410 LHTAVPGGGFDFRSR

-447 DTFSAVLTVGFDPYL
+447 DTFSALLTVGFDPYL

-479 MEEFRAVIVDSV
+479 MEEFRAVIADSV
-491 VLTLVNNGMLTASDF
+491 ALTLVNNGMLSTSDF
-506 VQWNGPIS
+506 ISWN
-514 AASNAAAPLKRMEG
+514 G

-536 RRTFFETY
+536 RRTFLETY
-544 ERRKATVVTH
+544 ERRKSTIVTH
-554 PLFGYRMSYGRM
+554 PLFGYKMSYGRM

>member
-1 MIAAEPQP
+1 MLAAEPQT

-37 INEHVE
+37 VNEYVE
-43 DGILKHGRVNDS
+43 DGLVKHGRVNDPKL
-55 RMAGRPRQERAAIH
+55 AGRPRKERDVIH
-69 TRSVSLASAQLCL
+69 TRSVSLASEQLGL
-82 TSKLDLIEEKGG
+82 TSKLDLIEEKEG
-94 EVYPI
+94 EVYPV

-106 PTDAN
+106 PTDVN
-111 GQATYWD
+111 GQPTYWD

-137 PVPYGLLYYVGSKT
+137 PVPHGVLYYIGSKT
-151 RVKVS
+151 RVKVP
-156 LDKILRQQTRDAMAR
+156 LDEALRQKTREAVTH
-171 IRAIADSDQPPP
+171 IRAIAASDQPPP

-196 SLLTVCQPEETR
+196 SLLTICQPEETR
-208 FLRSAAPEAAAPLK
+208 YLQGVGVAVPQVPQPAGI

-249 HLVVSLERQEINRIP
+249 HLVVTMERQEINRIP

-286 LVEHEIPVVLLT
+286 LVAQEIPVVMLT

-317 RVNQYRTFSEPA
+317 RVNQYRAFSDSPK
-329 SALAL
+329 ALGL
-334 ARAVVKA
+334 AKAVVKA

-354 RAKGQ
+354 RAKGL
-359 EDEEPVRGSD
+359 EDEETVRGSD

-384 EAPHTDLLLGLEG
+384 EAPDTDVLLGLEG
-397 QAASAYFGAFGRM
+397 QAASVYFGSFGRL
-410 LHASVPGRGFDFQAR
+410 LHSPVAGSGFDFKAR

-440 GYAMLAK
+440 GYAILAK
-447 DTFSAVLTVGFDPYL
+447 DTFSALLTVGFDPYL

-479 MEEFRAVIVDSV
+479 MEEFRAVIADSV
-491 VLTLVNNGMLTASDF
+491 VLTLVNNGMLTATDF
-506 VQWNGPIS
+506 IEWN
-514 AASNAAAPLKRMEG
+514 A
-528 ACQLTDAG
+528 ACQLTEAG
-536 RRTFFETY
+536 RRTFLETY
-544 ERRKATVVTH
+544 ERRKATIVTH

>member
-1 MIAAEPQP
+1 MLAADSATD
-9 ELIPVRALN
+9 LIPVRALN

-37 INEHVE
+37 VNEHVE
-43 DGILKHGRVNDS
+43 DGVIKHGRVNDPK
-55 RMAGRPRQERAAIH
+55 AVGRPRLERDTIH
-69 TRSVSLASAQLCL
+69 TRSVPLASEQLGL
-82 TSKLDLIEEKGG
+82 TGKLDLIEEKGG
-94 EVYPI
+94 EVYPV
-99 EYKRSAA
+99 EYKRSKA
-106 PTDAN
+106 PTDTD

-118 NDAIQLCAQGL
+118 NGAIQLCAQGL

-137 PVPYGLLYYVGSKT
+137 QVPYAYLYYIGSKT
-151 RVKVS
+151 RVKVP
-156 LDKILRQQTRDAMAR
+156 LDEALRQKTRDAMAL
-171 IRAIADSDQPPP
+171 IRTITAADQPPQ
-183 PLPPEL
+183 PLSADL
-189 TYRCHGC
+189 SYRCHGC
-196 SLLTVCQPEETR
+196 SLLTICQPEETR
-208 FLRSAAPEAAAPLK
+208 YLRTTAEAVSHDVRPAGI

-230 EGAVLYLQEQGSYV
+230 DGAVLYLQEQGSYV

-277 QISTQALET
+277 QVSTQALET
-286 LVEHEIPVVLLT
+286 LVGQEIPVVLLT

-317 RVNQYRTFSEPA
+317 RVNQYRTFSDPA
-329 SALAL
+329 KAISLAK
-334 ARAVVKA
+334 AVVKA

-359 EDEEPVRGSD
+359 DNEEPIRGSD
-369 DPAAVEMA
+369 DPAAEEMA
-377 RMLARVD
+377 RMLVRVD
-384 EAPHTDLLLGLEG
+384 DVPTTDILLGLEG

-410 LHASVPGRGFDFQAR
+410 LQASVPGSGFDFQAR
-425 NRRPPRDP
+425 NRRPPRDL

-447 DTFSAVLTVGFDPYL
+447 DTFSALLTVGFDPYL

-479 MEEFRAVIVDSV
+479 MEEFRAIIADSV
-491 VLTLVNNGMLTASDF
+491 VLTLVNNGMLSTSDF
-506 VQWNGPIS
+506 IAWN
-514 AASNAAAPLKRMEG
+514 G
-528 ACQLTDAG
+528 ACQLTEAG
-536 RRTFFETY
+536 RRTFLETY
-544 ERRKATVVTH
+544 ERRKATIVTH
-554 PLFGYRMSYGRM
+554 PLFGYKMSYGRM

>member
-1 MIAAEPQP
+1 MLAADLPTD
-9 ELIPVRALN
+9 LIPARALN
-18 QVTYCPR
+18 QVTYCAR

-43 DGILKHGRVNDS
+43 DGVIRHGRVNDPKA
-55 RMAGRPRQERAAIH
+55 AGRPRVERDTIH
-69 TRSVSLASAQLCL
+69 TRSVSLASETLGL
-82 TSKLDLIEEKGG
+82 TGKLDLIEEKGG
-94 EVYPI
+94 EVYPV
-99 EYKRSAA
+99 EYKRSKA
-106 PTDAN
+106 PTDAD

-129 LLEEHLGR
+129 LLEEQLGGQ
-137 PVPYGLLYYVGSKT
+137 VPYAFLYYIGSKM
-151 RVKVS
+151 RVKVL
-156 LDKILRQQTRDAMAR
+156 LDEALRQKTRDAMAL

-196 SLLTVCQPEETR
+196 SLLTICQPEETR
-208 FLRSAAPEAAAPLK
+208 YLQRAGEAMLQEARPAGI

-249 HLVVSLERQEINRIP
+249 HLVVSLERQEIRRIP

-277 QISTQALET
+277 QVSTQALET
-286 LVEHEIPVVLLT
+286 LVGQEIPVVLLT

-317 RVNQYRTFSEPA
+317 RVNQYRTFSNPTK
-329 SALAL
+329 ALGL
-334 ARAVVKA
+334 AKAVVKA

-359 EDEEPVRGSD
+359 DDAEPIRGRD
-369 DPAAVEMA
+369 DPAAEEMA

-384 EAPHTDLLLGLEG
+384 DAPATDILLGLEG

-410 LHASVPGRGFDFQAR
+410 LQAPVPGSGFDFQAR

-440 GYAMLAK
+440 GYAILAK
-447 DTFSAVLTVGFDPYL
+447 DTFSALLTVGFDPYL

-506 VQWNGPIS
+506 IAWNG
-514 AASNAAAPLKRMEG
+514 
-528 ACQLTDAG
+528 ACHLTEAG
-536 RRTFFETY
+536 RRTFLETY
-544 ERRKATVVTH
+544 ERRKATIVTH
-554 PLFGYRMSYGRM
+554 PMFGYRMSYGRM

-574 AAYIRGDV
+574 GAYIRGDV

>member
-1 MIAAEPQP
+1 MLATDAPTD
-9 ELIPVRALN
+9 LIPVRALN

-37 INEHVE
+37 VNEHVE
-43 DGILKHGRVNDS
+43 DGVVKHGRVNDPK
-55 RMAGRPRQERAAIH
+55 AALRPRKERDTIH
-69 TRSVSLASAQLCL
+69 TRSVALASEVLGL
-82 TSKLDLIEEKGG
+82 TGKLDLIEEKEG
-94 EVYPI
+94 EVYPV

-118 NDAIQLCAQGL
+118 NDAVQLCAQGL
-129 LLEEHLGR
+129 LLEEHLGQL
-137 PVPYGLLYYVGSKT
+137 VPAAFLYYIGSKA
-151 RVKVS
+151 RVRVV
-156 LDKILRQQTRDAMAR
+156 LDETLRQQTHIAIAH
-171 IRAIADSDQPPP
+171 IRAIAASDQPPP
-183 PLPPEL
+183 PLPPDL
-189 TYRCHGC
+189 THRCHGC
-196 SLLTVCQPEETR
+196 SLLTICQPEETR
-208 FLRSAAPEAAAPLK
+208 YLQQAGEALPQETRPTGI

-249 HLVVSLERQEINRIP
+249 HLVVSLERQEINRVP

-277 QISTQALET
+277 QVSTQALET
-286 LVEHEIPVVLLT
+286 LVVHEVPVALLT

-303 IGAMTPAPSKNVML
+303 IGALTPAPSKNVML
-317 RVNQYRTFSEPA
+317 RVNQYKAFADPA
-329 SALAL
+329 KSLAL
-334 ARAVVKA
+334 SKAVVKA

-354 RAKGQ
+354 RAKGPD
-359 EDEEPVRGSD
+359 DEEPVRGSD
-369 DPAAVEMA
+369 DPAAEEMA
-377 RMLARVD
+377 RMAARVD
-384 EAPHTDLLLGLEG
+384 DVPTTDILLGLEG

-410 LHASVPGRGFDFQAR
+410 LHTAVPGGGFDFQSR

-447 DTFSAVLTVGFDPYL
+447 DTFSALLTVGFDPYL

-479 MEEFRAVIVDSV
+479 MEEFRAVIADSV
-491 VLTLVNNGMLTASDF
+491 VLTLVNNGMLSTADF
-506 VQWNGPIS
+506 IAWN
-514 AASNAAAPLKRMEG
+514 G

-536 RRTFFETY
+536 RRTFLETY
-544 ERRKATVVTH
+544 ERRKSTIVTH
-554 PLFGYRMSYGRM
+554 PLFGYKMSYGRM

>member
-1 MIAAEPQP
+1 MQATDAPT

-18 QVTYCPR
+18 QVSYCPR

-43 DGILKHGRVNDS
+43 DGVVKHGRVNDPK
-55 RMAGRPRQERAAIH
+55 AALRPRKERDTVH
-69 TRSVSLASAQLCL
+69 TRSVSLASEALGL
-82 TSKLDLIEEKGG
+82 TGKLDLIEEKEG
-94 EVYPI
+94 EIYPV

-118 NDAIQLCAQGL
+118 NDAIQVCAQGL
-129 LLEEHLGR
+129 LLEEHLGC
-137 PVPYGLLYYVGSKT
+137 PVPHAFLYYIGSKT
-151 RVKVS
+151 RVRVPLDQMLREKTREAVS
-156 LDKILRQQTRDAMAR
+156 L
-171 IRAIADSDQPPP
+171 IRAISISYQPPP

-189 TYRCHGC
+189 THRCHGC
-196 SLLTVCQPEETR
+196 SLLTICQPEETR
-208 FLRSAAPEAAAPLK
+208 LLRVTGEAISREPHPTGI

-230 EGAVLYLQEQGSYV
+230 DGAVLYLQEQGSYV

-249 HLVVSLERQEINRIP
+249 HLVVSLERQEVNRIP
-264 LAAVRQVVLFGNV
+264 LAAVRQVVLFGNI

-286 LVEHEIPVVLLT
+286 LVQQEVPVTLLT

-303 IGAMTPAPSKNVML
+303 IGALTPAPSKNVML
-317 RVNQYRTFSEPA
+317 RVNQYRAFSDPA
-329 SALAL
+329 KSLAL
-334 ARAVVKA
+334 SKAVVKA

-354 RAKGQ
+354 RAKGPD
-359 EDEEPVRGSD
+359 DEEPVRGSD
-369 DPAAVEMA
+369 DPAAAEMA

-384 EAPHTDLLLGLEG
+384 DAPSSDILLGLEG
-397 QAASAYFGAFGRM
+397 QAASAYFGAFGRL
-410 LHASVPGRGFDFQAR
+410 LHAAVPGGGFDFQAR

-440 GYAMLAK
+440 GYAILAK
-447 DTFSAVLTVGFDPYL
+447 DTFSALLTVGFDPYL
-462 GFYHGGK
+462 GFYHGGR

-479 MEEFRAVIVDSV
+479 MEEFRAVIADSV
-491 VLTLVNNGMLTASDF
+491 ALTLVNNGMLSTADF
-506 VQWNGPIS
+506 IAWN
-514 AASNAAAPLKRMEG
+514 G

-536 RRTFFETY
+536 RRTFLETY
-544 ERRKATVVTH
+544 ERRKSTIVTH
-554 PLFGYRMSYGRM
+554 PVFGYKMSYGRM